1 MATFIYPKYYENVS
15 GGVINPNNVNFSA
28 YVVDNSYVPAETH
41 TKTKVTGR
49 IETLSKIL
57 VKGDIAT
64 LTMSGIIDK
73 VWNQLEEDEKKT
85 AYAFVAYDIA
95 SGDLCWHE
103 TFDKVI
109 TE

>member
-1 MATFIYPKYYENVS
+1 MATFIYPKYYKNISE
-15 GGVINPNNVNFSA
+15 GFINPNNVNFSA
-28 YVVDNSYVPAETH
+28 YVVDSSYIPAENH
-41 TKTKVTGR
+41 TKAKVTGR

-73 VWNQLEEDEKKT
+73 IWNQLEEDEKKT
-85 AYAFVAYDIA
+85 AHAFVVYDIA

-103 TFDKVI
+103 TFDKPI